1 MANTWVKIISGN
13 FSGGGGTISSI
24 PATYDDLALLM
35 SARDTTAGTGSNF
48 IRVRFN
54 SDTSSVYSGTLANN
68 NNSNSA
74 ASSRVSGDTVGYS
87 GWINYGGNTAGTFA
101 SSLMYIPNYKGT
113 TGFKT
118 WSADGYPDWNS
129 TSGVFTYLIA
139 GLWRNTAAINRMDFF
154 PAVSFDA
161 LTTFTL
167 YGIKKTA

>member
-1 MANTWVKIISGN
+1 MPNTWVKIISGN
-13 FSGGGGTISSI
+13 LSGGGGTISGI
-24 PATYDDLALLM
+24 PSTYTDLALLM

-54 SDTSSVYSGTLANN
+54 SDASSVYSGTLANG
-68 NNSNSA
+68 SSGSA
-74 ASSRVSGDTVGYS
+74 AGSRVSNDTVGYS
-87 GWINYGGNTAGTFA
+87 GWINYGGNTANTYA
-101 SSLMYIPNYKGT
+101 SSLMYIPNYAGT

-118 WSADGYPDWNS
+118 WSTDAYPDWNT

-139 GLWRNTAAINRMDFF
+139 GLWRSTAAINRMDFF

-161 LTTFTL
+161 GTTYTL